1 MYNMSNSIIL
11 TSQIVKVYK
20 LLLIEE
26 QKKNRNNKLR
36 DRVAIWEVMFYP
48 DFRIYC
54 RIVIDVQI

>member
-1 MYNMSNSIIL
+1 MDNMSNNIIL

-20 LLLIEE
+20 LLHIKE
-26 QKKNRNNKLR
+26 QKKNQNNKLR

-54 RIVIDVQI
+54 RIVMIS